1 MTKMIDKKVFLE
13 DYILGSG
20 AFGFHPWWTDAEM
33 TEDGVKLTSWDGVHE
48 LSASKVRSAFVTL
61 VMEGFPALQGTDLE
75 DPDLDAEMADC
86 VLQKAAFGTVQY
98 G

>member
-1 MTKMIDKKVFLE
+1 MTKMIGKNEFLE

-20 AFGFHPWWTDAEM
+20 ALGFSPWWEDAEM

-48 LSASKVRSAFVTL
+48 LSASKVRSAFVKL
-61 VMEGFPALQGTDLE
+61 VMEGFPALKGEDLE

-86 VLQKAAFGTVQY
+86 VLQQAAFGEVKY

>member
-1 MTKMIDKKVFLE
+1 MIDKIELLE

-20 AFGFHPWWTDAEM
+20 ALSSPWWEDAEM

-48 LSASKVRSAFVTL
+48 PTFGNVRSAFMTL
-61 VMEGFPALQGTDLE
+61 VMTGFPALKGIDLD
-75 DPDLDAEMADC
+75 DPDLDAEQAC
-86 VLQKAAFGTVQY
+86 CILQQAAFNEVRY